1 VNDIN
6 LIAEIGLK
14 KAWGLGVFGMWG
26 VGLWGFRTLTHVRV
40 KQIYVRPSECASV
53 SFIDLT

>member
-1 VNDIN
+1 MNDIN

-14 KAWGLGVFGMWG
+14 KRKLQVRDGEKAE
-26 VGLWGFRTLTHVRV
+26 RTLTHVRV

-53 SFIDLT
+53 CRRSLT